1 MASGYWPCLVLEHA
15 QARLVFRTVTLSRGN
30 AGQYAATE
38 EIFKAAGA
46 VRATSKVD
54 SSLGVLGCM
63 FALL

>member
-1 MASGYWPCLVLEHA
+1 MLEHDR
-15 QARLVFRTVTLSRGN
+15 ARLVFRIVILSRGN

-54 SSLGVLGCM
+54 SSLGVLGYM
-63 FALL
+63 FALP